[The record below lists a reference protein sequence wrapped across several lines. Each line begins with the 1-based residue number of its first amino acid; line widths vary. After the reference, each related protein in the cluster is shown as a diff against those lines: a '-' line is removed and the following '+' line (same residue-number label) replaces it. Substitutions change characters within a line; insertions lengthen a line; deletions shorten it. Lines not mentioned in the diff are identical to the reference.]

1 MGDKVAPVAADGGQ
15 PMILGLSTPTFT
27 LLHVV
32 LSLVGLLSGLI
43 VLAGMLGAKRRS
55 AWTALFLATTIA
67 TSVSGFFFPSDGFDP
82 PHIVGVLSLVVLA
95 VALLARYANR
105 LAGASRWIYVAAA
118 VLALYLNVF
127 VGIVQAFQK
136 LAFLQALAP
145 TQSEP
150 PFLYTQLAVL
160 TLFVVLGIA
169 ALIRFRPA
177 PPEARSAMD
186 IRRAGS

>member
-1 MGDKVAPVAADGGQ
+1 
-15 PMILGLSTPTFT
+15 MILGLSTATFT

-32 LSLVGLLSGLI
+32 SSLIGILSGLL
-43 VLAGMLGAKRRS
+43 VLVGMLAAKRQPG
-55 AWTALFLATTIA
+55 WTLLFLATTIA
-67 TSVSGFFFPSDGFDP
+67 TSVSGFFFPADSFGP
-82 PHIVGVLSLVVLA
+82 SHVVGVLSLVALA
-95 VALLARYANR
+95 VALLARYVNR

-118 VLALYLNVF
+118 MLALYLNIA

-136 LAFLQALAP
+136 LAFLEALAP

-160 TLFVVLGIA
+160 AIFIVLGA
-169 ALIRFRPA
+169 VALIRFRPA
-177 PPEARSAMD
+177 PPQAASAMD

>member
-1 MGDKVAPVAADGGQ
+1 
-15 PMILGLSTPTFT
+15 MILGLSTSTFT

-32 LSLVGLLSGLI
+32 LSLVGILSGLV
-43 VLAGMLGAKRRS
+43 VLVGMLGAKRRP

-67 TSVSGFFFPSDGFDP
+67 TSVSGFFFPAASFGP
-82 PHIVGVLSLVVLA
+82 SHIVGVLSLVALA
-95 VALLARYANR
+95 VALLARYVNR
-105 LAGASRWIYVAAA
+105 LAGASRWIYVTAAL
-118 VLALYLNVF
+118 LALYLNVF

-160 TLFVVLGIA
+160 AIFVVLAIV

-177 PPEARSAMD
+177 PPQAAPAMD
-186 IRRAGS
+186 IRRPGS

>member
-1 MGDKVAPVAADGGQ
+1 
-15 PMILGLSTPTFT
+15 MILGLSTSTFT

-32 LSLVGLLSGLI
+32 LSLIGILSGLI
-43 VLAGMLGAKRRS
+43 VLVGMLGAKRRPG
-55 AWTALFLATTIA
+55 WTLLFLATTIA
-67 TSVSGFFFPSDGFDP
+67 TSVTVFFPSDGFGP
-82 PHIVGVLSLVVLA
+82 SHIIGVLSLVVLA
-95 VALLARYANR
+95 VALLARYVTR

-118 VLALYLNVF
+118 LLALYLNVF

-136 LAFLQALAP
+136 LAVLQALAP

-160 TLFVVLGIA
+160 AIFVVLAIIA
-169 ALIRFRPA
+169 LVRFRPA
-177 PPEARSAMD
+177 PPQASSAMD